1 MVPFCLLLVTMILFF
16 FPLKQEKFGKNKA
29 SEFQLFASFPGQKD
43 LLFKDSAIGF
53 VRVPPKVDVGLY
65 LTFNYITSIQN
76 LQKSK

>member
-1 MVPFCLLLVTMILFF
+1 MVPFFLLLVTMIQFF
-16 FPLKQEKFGKNKA
+16 SLKQEKFGKNKA

-65 LTFNYITSIQN
+65 LTFNYVTSIQN
-76 LQKSK
+76 LEKSK